1 MRISVVAPIYN
12 EKDNI
17 KRFIEKVEEAEKKG
31 FESYEIVMIDVGRSD
46 GRHEILD

>member
-17 KRFIEKVEEAEKKG
+17 KRFIDKVEEAVKKG
-31 FESYEIVMIDVGRSD
+31 FESYEIVLVDDLLKYG
-46 GRHEILD
+46 